1 MDNNYSDFQSKKVN
15 VRFDKGRLWRGHLG
29 VVLLAME
36 QTVDMDV
43 LKLVPEGIGVHF
55 GRVKMPNAVTVENLI
70 AAGEALPEAASL
82 IVPDLKLDAI
92 GYGCTS
98 GTFCIG
104 GDYAKSQLLKRGNV
118 DTAVTMFTAV
128 LNALR
133 AIGAKKIAIATPYLD
148 EVNAV
153 EGKYLE
159 NEGFTI
165 TNLQE
170 MNLTNDT
177 DIVLT
182 STDFIKEFAMG
193 VNTPDADAVFISCG
207 ALRSVDVI
215 DELEKAL
222 NKPVITSNQAFTWDL
237 LRSAGFNDQFDGYG
251 VLFKEY

>member
-1 MDNNYSDFQSKKVN
+1 MESNYSNFQSKKVN
-15 VRFDKGRLWRGHLG
+15 VRFDEGRLWRGHLG

-43 LKLVPEGIGVHF
+43 LKL
-55 GRVKMPNAVTVENLI
+55 
-70 AAGEALPEAASL
+70 
-82 IVPDLKLDAI
+82 
-92 GYGCTS
+92 
-98 GTFCIG
+98 
-104 GDYAKSQLLKRGNV
+104 
-118 DTAVTMFTAV
+118 
-128 LNALR
+128 NALR
-133 AIGAKKIAIATPYLD
+133 AVGAKKIAIATPYLD

-153 EGKYLE
+153 EGKYIE

-165 TNLQE
+165 TNLQG

-193 VNTPDADAVFISCG
+193 INTPDADAVFISCG

-251 VLFKEY
+251 VLFREY